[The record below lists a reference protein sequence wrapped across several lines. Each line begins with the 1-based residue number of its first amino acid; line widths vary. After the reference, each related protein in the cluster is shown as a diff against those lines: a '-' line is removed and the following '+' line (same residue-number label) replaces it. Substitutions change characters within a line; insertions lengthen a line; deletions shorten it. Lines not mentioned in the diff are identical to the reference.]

1 MARSRELIL
10 AVDLG
15 TSAAKLLAIS
25 VQGQVAAEATIGY
38 PLHHPA
44 PGWAEQDPWDWWQA
58 FVDGCRRI
66 LEQGVLPQE
75 LLAVGLSGQMQDCLL
90 MDDGGQPLGRAM
102 LYSDCRGELQAQRLM
117 ERVGQRHLWRV
128 TGNPFD
134 ASATLAKLLW
144 LKEHEPERFQK
155 ARWVLPGPKDWVIYR
170 LTGKIVTDPTNA
182 STTGMMRLKTS
193 QWDEDLLQEAGV
205 SLHLLPRLT
214 EAHACVGHIL
224 PEAAE
229 ATGLPVGLPVIC
241 GAGDAGC
248 ATLGAGAVSPERAY
262 CYLGTTGWVAT
273 VATEP
278 ASEPREGGFCLR
290 HPDPRYYISVGPLL
304 NAGSAY
310 QWARDTFVLSDP
322 QSPRPAAGDFQ
333 DPGAAYGLMEQWV
346 SQVEAGSGGV
356 IFLPYLL
363 GERSPF
369 RDPHAR
375 GVFFGLSPGTRRG
388 HLLRAVQEGVAYG
401 IRHIMDAMS
410 DLSHL
415 ERLVFIGGG
424 SRSATWSQIL
434 ADVTGCRIAVP
445 HESVGGPAL
454 GAAVCALV
462 GVGVA
467 AGYEVVDHLLQIRAE
482 YLPDPQRVE
491 RYRRLYA
498 VYRDLYP
505 ALREAYQQLAAVTA
519 DSFGAVST

>member
-1 MARSRELIL
+1 MARSQGLVL

-25 VQGQVAAEATIGY
+25 VQGQVAAEATVDY
-38 PLHHPA
+38 PLHHPQ
-44 PGWAEQDPWDWWQA
+44 PGWAEQDPNDWWRA
-58 FVDGCRRI
+58 VVEGCRR
-66 LEQGVLPQE
+66 LFRQGVHPGE
-75 LLAVGLSGQMQDCLL
+75 LLAVGLSGQMQNCLL
-90 MDDGGQPLGRAM
+90 VDGEGQPLGRAI
-102 LYSDCRGELQAQRLM
+102 LYSDGRGDRQARRFVEQ
-117 ERVGQRHLWRV
+117 VGQRALWRV

-144 LKEHEPERFQK
+144 LKEREPERLQQ
-155 ARWVLPGPKDWVIYR
+155 ARWVLPGAKDWVVYR
-170 LTGKIVTDPTNA
+170 LTGQMVTDPTNA
-182 STTGMMRLKTS
+182 STTGMMRLKIAR
-193 QWDEDLLQEAGV
+193 WDEDLLQEAGI
-205 SLHLLPRLT
+205 SPHILPRLS
-214 EAHACVGHIL
+214 EAHACVGHVT

-229 ATGLPVGLPVIC
+229 ETGLPSGLPVIC

-248 ATLGAGAVSPERAY
+248 ATLGAAAVSPERAY
-262 CYLGTTGWVAT
+262 CYVGTTGWVAT

-278 ASEPREGGFCLR
+278 SSEPREGAFCLR

-310 QWARDTFVLSDP
+310 QWARDTLALPEGSGEAALSSDE
-322 QSPRPAAGDFQ
+322 
-333 DPGAAYGLMEQWV
+333 AYALMETWV

-356 IFLPYLL
+356 IFLPYLA

-369 RDPHAR
+369 RDLDAR
-375 GVFFGLSPGTRRG
+375 GVFFGLSSSTRRG

-401 IRHIMDAMS
+401 IRHIMDSMS

-467 AGYEVVDHLLQIRAE
+467 AGYEAVDQLLQIKAE
-482 YLPDPQRVE
+482 YGPDPRRVE
-491 RYRRLYA
+491 RYRQLYA
-498 VYRDLYP
+498 IYRELYP
-505 ALREAYQQLAAVTA
+505 ALREAYGQLAEAA
-519 DSFGAVST
+519 SQA